1 MKCKELGRMVQCRGC
16 DNNFQFFPSEDTAR
30 AQLSLHFPP
39 CPSCGFESV
48 VKLTP
53 TEVRVLQT
61 YIG

>member
-1 MKCKELGRMVQCRGC
+1 MVQCRGC
-16 DNNFQFFPSEDTAR
+16 SKDFQFFPSEQTAR
-30 AQLSLHFPP
+30 PQLSLHFPP
-39 CPSCGFESV
+39 CPGCGFESV

>member
-16 DNNFQFFPSEDTAR
+16 DKDFQFFPSEDTAR